1 MFRALC
7 ENGASVNLENTKGE
21 TPLITAVKKDN
32 EEVCK
37 VLLNSGADP
46 YKKTAKVLY

>member
-1 MFRALC
+1 M
-7 ENGASVNLENTKGE
+7 ENTKGE

-46 YKKTAKVLY
+46 YKKTAKVFHYNLSSILTISQIY